1 MSLSR
6 RRFTQ
11 EFKLAAVERLEQGA
25 SAAEVSRAFEINP
38 NLLHRWRREFRQG
51 PGNAFPGEGKR
62 RGEETRA
69 AELERKVGR
78 QAMEIDFL
86 KGCLQRIEEQ
96 RKLQAVA
103 GKPLSANRS
112 GNKSRRNHR

>member
-11 EFKLAAVERLEQGA
+11 EFKLAAVERLDQGA

-38 NLLHRWRREFRQG
+38 NLLHRWRRELRQG

-62 RGEETRA
+62 RWEETRA
-69 AELERKVGR
+69 AVLERKVG
-78 QAMEIDFL
+78 QQTI
-86 KGCLQRIEEQ
+86 
-96 RKLQAVA
+96 
-103 GKPLSANRS
+103 
-112 GNKSRRNHR
+112 